1 MSARAEQ
8 DRFVSRPHRLVSL
21 SGYLLIAVV
30 LLRRLNDLGSIY
42 TPAFALALLGIF
54 TALYASEPRLARR
67 IKGYAPFYFAFQLI
81 IAQVLGLFQSYQDT
95 WALLYVLL
103 GLQVGLRFR
112 RTEAVACWS
121 ILVLS
126 TFVTLSIEFGLL
138 SGSGRALAY
147 IVIGVLL
154 TTYDIQYAWHEDA
167 LAESGM
173 LLAELRQAHHEL
185 ADYAAR
191 AERLA
196 ALQEHDR
203 MVQELYD
210 SVGQRVF
217 AIQLAAEATRLVLQK
232 EPRRAAEQ
240 IDELQLQ
247 TQAAL
252 GQMRQLISQWR
263 PD

>member
-1 MSARAEQ
+1 MSSRTEQ
-8 DRFVSRPHRLVSL
+8 DRFVSRPHRLVGL
-21 SGYLLIAVV
+21 VGYLLIAVV
-30 LLRRLNDLGSIY
+30 ALRRLNDLRGNYS
-42 TPAFALALLGIF
+42 PPLALALLGIF
-54 TALYASEPRLARR
+54 TALYASEPWLARR
-67 IKGYAPFYFAFQLI
+67 MKGYAPFYFAFQVI
-81 IAQVLGLFQSYQDT
+81 IVQVLGLFQAYQDT

-103 GLQVGLRFR
+103 GLQVGARFR
-112 RTEAVACWS
+112 RRQGIACWS
-121 ILVLS
+121 ILLLS
-126 TFVTLSIEFGLL
+126 TFITLSMEFGLL
-138 SGSGRALAY
+138 SGTGRALAY

-167 LAESGM
+167 LAESDM
-173 LLAELRQAHHEL
+173 LLEELRQAHQEL
-185 ADYAAR
+185 EDYTDR

-217 AIQLAAEATRLVLQK
+217 AIQLAAEATRLMLQRD
-232 EPRRAAEQ
+232 PGRAAEQ
-240 IDELQLQ
+240 IDDLQLQ

-263 PD
+263 PN